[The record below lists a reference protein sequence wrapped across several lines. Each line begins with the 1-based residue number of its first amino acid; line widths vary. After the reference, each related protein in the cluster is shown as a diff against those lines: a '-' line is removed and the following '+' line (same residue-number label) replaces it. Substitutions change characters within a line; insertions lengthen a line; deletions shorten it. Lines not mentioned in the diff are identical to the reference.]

1 VEWSVHDHVPLSPAE
16 VETLAVDFY
25 RRLGFDPAAP
35 VDTFRLARKLLGP
48 GSIERGTSLVGI
60 PARTFVLRGVRK
72 IAVNRRISFP
82 YQQHAVGHELGHI
95 VLDEL
100 GYIDDNLES
109 VCDLFG
115 ACVMA
120 PRPAVAAMLRAFGP
134 DHVAMADEVGST
146 QTLAA
151 LRIAETLGIP
161 RAVVTPARIYARGPD
176 EFVWGPED
184 ELRKLARRA
193 RPGIVRAKLT
203 DDPRRVV
210 IDVEETG

>member
-1 VEWSVHDHVPLSPAE
+1 MWVSPAE
-16 VETLAVDFY
+16 VEALAVDFY
-25 RRLGFDPAAP
+25 RRLSLEPSVP

-48 GSIERGTSLVGI
+48 GSIERGTRLVGI
-60 PARTFVLRGVRK
+60 PARTFVLRGERR
-72 IAVNRRISFP
+72 IAVNRRIPFP
-82 YQQHAVGHELGHI
+82 YQQHAVGHELGHV

-100 GYIDDNLES
+100 GYRDEDVES

-120 PRPAVAAMLRAFGP
+120 PRPAVVAMLRAFGR

-151 LRIAETLGIP
+151 LRIAETLGMP
-161 RAVVTPARIYARGPD
+161 RAVVTPQRIYARGPE
-176 EFVWGPED
+176 EFVWCGEE
-184 ELRKLARRA
+184 ELRRLARRA

-210 IDVEETG
+210 IDVEEAG